1 MFGMRKLLFWV
12 GVALLAGVAQA
23 ADLSGRKAVVL
34 LANDGSRLV
43 IGQVTF
49 LRQGDGY
56 GFRFEPDPSKFTER
70 FLAMRPFLCLDGQT
84 QSLCHFPYATPRRI
98 TEGDLTDLEYELMFL
113 RKPRQ
118 AVSVDAFNGV
128 YYEMRFTERGLAGEL
143 REVDMTPIVVPD
155 GSKRPI
161 RREALERS
169 DPAGHWLPRL
179 VIE

>member
-1 MFGMRKLLFWV
+1 MRALLFWF
-12 GVALLAGVAQA
+12 GIALLGGAAQA

-34 LANDGSRLV
+34 LANDGSRVV

-49 LRQGDGY
+49 QRQGDGY

-128 YYEMRFTERGLAGEL
+128 YYEMRITERGLAGEL

>member
-1 MFGMRKLLFWV
+1 MSVMRAVSFWFA
-12 GVALLAGVAQA
+12 VALLAEAGHA
-23 ADLSGRKAVVL
+23 ADLSGRKTVAL
-34 LANDGSRLV
+34 LANDGSRIA

-49 LRQGDGY
+49 QRQGDGY
-56 GFRFEPDPSKFTER
+56 RFRFEPDPSKFTER
-70 FLAMRPFLCLDGQT
+70 FLAMRPFLCLDGES
-84 QSLCHFPYATPRRI
+84 QSLCHFPYATPRHV
-98 TEGDLTDLEYELMFL
+98 TEHDLTDLEYELMFL

-118 AVSVDAFNGV
+118 AVSVDAFNGI
-128 YYEMRFTERGLAGEL
+128 YYEMRITERGIAGEL

-161 RREALERS
+161 RREALEKS

>member
-1 MFGMRKLLFWV
+1 MRAVLCWV
-12 GVALLAGVAQA
+12 AAALLAGAAQA

-34 LANDGSRLV
+34 LANDGSRVV

-49 LRQGDGY
+49 RRQGDGY
-56 GFRFEPDPSKFTER
+56 DFRFEPDPSKFTER
-70 FLAMRPFLCLDGQT
+70 FLAMRPFLCLDGAT
-84 QSLCHFPYATPRRI
+84 QSLCHFPYATPRHV
-98 TEGDLTDLEYELMFL
+98 TERDLTDLEYELMFL

-118 AVSVDAFNGV
+118 AVSVDAFNGI
-128 YYEMRFTERGLAGEL
+128 YYEMRISDRGVAGEL

-161 RREALERS
+161 RRETLEKS

>member
-1 MFGMRKLLFWV
+1 MVVMRTVLFWV
-12 GVALLAGVAQA
+12 GVALLASAAQA
-23 ADLSGRKAVVL
+23 ADLSGRKAVTL
-34 LANDGSRLV
+34 LANDGSRVV

-49 LRQGDGY
+49 QRRGDGY

-84 QSLCHFPYATPRRI
+84 QSLCHFPYATPRHI
-98 TEGDLTDLEYELMFL
+98 TERDLTDLEYELMFL

-118 AVSVDAFNGV
+118 AVSVDAFNGI
-128 YYEMRFTERGLAGEL
+128 YYEMRITERGVAGEL

-155 GSKRPI
+155 GSTRPI
-161 RREALERS
+161 RREALEKS